1 VHADLGALIIAGGRA
16 CSTSTRLTHR
26 HHQPYKPAP
35 CRDPGHTPSRLSLFS
50 KSLTKHVRFGTGSLT
65 GTSGARCTV
74 HVASWSSRHA
84 WGAGRRSEP
93 VPACR
98 RSAQQALDGS
108 TGRPRCGRRG
118 PPERVRAAPRAA
130 KTWRPGQRV
139 ALVRVW
145 SARSD
150 SLGRHRP
157 CRARPADRSR
167 VAEDR
172 SAEGVRGQ
180 TGPKTPTG
188 AALGPH
194 TTWATRT
201 TRVTGG

>member
-1 VHADLGALIIAGGRA
+1 MLGELDDAANLFQRVDDLL
-16 CSTSTRLTHR
+16 
-26 HHQPYKPAP
+26 
-35 CRDPGHTPSRLSLFS
+35 SRLSAE
-50 KSLTKHVRFGTGSLT
+50 VR
-65 GTSGARCTV
+65 
-74 HVASWSSRHA
+74 VAHGVGDEA
-84 WGAGRRSEP
+84 LLSEYEQLL
-93 VPACR
+93 
-98 RSAQQALDGS
+98 AQ
-108 TGRPRCGRRG
+108 
-118 PPERVRAAPRAA
+118 A

-139 ALVRVW
+139 ALVRAW

-167 VAEDR
+167 GAEDR

-180 TGPKTPTG
+180 TGRKTPTG